1 MSGTANGPGPPSATA
16 APPRPVSYAPPM
28 RILITGA
35 ARAIG
40 RATAEELIA
49 RGHDVV
55 ATARDPKLLDDL
67 DGGRVHALDVTDDAS
82 VAGCLAAVGELDAV
96 VNNAAIIGSGPLDD
110 YPIEQFRKVVET
122 NVVGALRMIQGVV
135 PAWRSRGSGVIVNVS
150 SVQGRVATPLEGPY
164 AASKHALE
172 GMSETLHYELAHFGI
187 RVVIIEPGFI
197 APGMKHGDD
206 HVGDPVYQQLWDEWS
221 GTDAVLN
228 GPAGRPGPE
237 LVAGAIADAIE
248 QPDTALRVP
257 VGADAEMIFATRAAM
272 GDAEF
277 EAAMRATIGL
287 TW

>member
-1 MSGTANGPGPPSATA
+1 
-16 APPRPVSYAPPM
+16 M

-35 ARAIG
+35 GRAIG

-55 ATARDPKLLDDL
+55 ATARDPGLLADL
-67 DGGRVHALDVTDDAS
+67 AGGRVLALDVTDDAS
-82 VAGCLAAVGELDAV
+82 VAACLAAAGDLDAV
-96 VNNAAIIGSGPLDD
+96 VNNAAIIGSGPMED
-110 YPIEQFRKVVET
+110 YPVDQFRRVMET
-122 NVVGALRMIQGVV
+122 NVIGAMRMIQGVV
-135 PAWRSRGSGVIVNVS
+135 PGWRERGTAGVIVNVS

-172 GMSETLHYELAHFGI
+172 GMSETMHYELAHFGI

-206 HVGDPVYQQLWDEWS
+206 HTGPPVYQQLWDEWS
-221 GTDAVLN
+221 GTDATLN
-228 GPAGRPGPE
+228 EGGRPGPE
-237 LVAGAIADAIE
+237 LVARAIADAIE
-248 QPDTALRVP
+248 QPDTPLRVP
-257 VGADAEMIFATRAAM
+257 VGADAEMIFATRDAL

-277 EAAMRATIGL
+277 EATMRATIGL

>member
-1 MSGTANGPGPPSATA
+1 
-16 APPRPVSYAPPM
+16 M

-40 RATAEELIA
+40 RATAEELVA

-67 DGGRVHALDVTDDAS
+67 TGARVHALDVTDDAS
-82 VAGCLAAVGELDAV
+82 VTACLGAVGELDAI
-96 VNNAAIIGSGPLDD
+96 VNNAAINGTGPLED
-110 YPIEQFRKVVET
+110 YPVDQLRHVMET
-122 NVVGALRMIQGVV
+122 NVLGALRMTQGVV
-135 PAWRSRGSGVIVNVS
+135 PGWRERGTPGVVVNVS
-150 SVQGRVATPLEGPY
+150 SVQGRVASPLAGAY

-172 GMSETLHYELAHFGI
+172 GLSETLHYELAHFGI
-187 RVVIIEPGFI
+187 RVVIVEPGYI

-206 HVGDPVYQQLWDEWS
+206 HVGPAVYQQLWDEWT

-228 GPAGRPGPE
+228 TGGRPGPD
-237 LVAGAIADAIE
+237 LVARAIADAIE
-248 QPDTALRVP
+248 QPATPLRVP
-257 VGADAEMIFATRAAM
+257 VGADAELIFATR
-272 GDAEF
+272 DALDDADF